1 MSPSPSLMPVLTS
14 FFQGFAECGA
24 ESFEPLSPCAS
35 DAPSNNN
42 GFQLSPAHAAATA
55 ARSPSC
61 RVAVS
66 GRRSRSKRVDY
77 VKLSQLDLS
86 SEDGGSAH
94 ELEDDAGFYVEA
106 GQLSPQCAAPAPSKR
121 RVAVQ
126 RSQQASSLPPT
137 QLPDYGD
144 CEVEREADALK
155 AAEQCS
161 CRVLNVLRL
170 PDLKKFSKAR
180 KLRVTKTKTQLL
192 LQFCAVCK
200 DEAAVVAATAKKET
214 VSHEG
219 IKEEFWDWNVAI
231 GDHLSILSAFHLAM
245 TNAAHDPLNSGFAN
259 ILNGFR
265 AHLMS
270 HIACN
275 FRFYIIQGKVNRV
288 NGAGQVRVDSRAV
301 RVMNFTAACA
311 SMLDHYRGDHRVLT
325 CGNLRKGLP
334 CHPFTLI
341 TNFDEQLTVI
351 CRRNIFAV
359 IAAVAAAECLLQD
372 PYPDQQQLR
381 LLFHLN

>member
-1 MSPSPSLMPVLTS
+1 MSPSPSLIPVLTS
-14 FFQGFAECGA
+14 FFQGFAGSGA
-24 ESFEPLSPCAS
+24 DSFEPLSPCAS

-66 GRRSRSKRVDY
+66 GRRTRAKRVDY

-121 RVAVQ
+121 RVAAQ

-137 QLPDYGD
+137 QLPNYGD
-144 CEVEREADALK
+144 CEVERKADALK
-155 AAEQCS
+155 AADQCS

-180 KLRVTKTKTQLL
+180 KLRVTKSKTQLL

-200 DEAAVVAATAKKET
+200 DEDAVVAATAKKET
-214 VSHEG
+214 VSRQG
-219 IKEEFWDWNVAI
+219 IKEEFWDWSVAA
-231 GDHLSILSAFHLAM
+231 GDHISILSAFHLAM
-245 TNAAHDPLNSGFAN
+245 TNAAHDPLNTEFSN
-259 ILNGFR
+259 ILNEFR
-265 AHLMS
+265 VHLMS

-275 FRFYIIQGKVNRV
+275 FRFYITQGKVNRS
-288 NGAGQVRVDSRAV
+288 NGPGQVRIDTRAV
-301 RVMNFTAACA
+301 RVMNFAAACA
-311 SMLDHYRGDHRVLT
+311 DMLDHYRGIHSFLT

-334 CHPFTLI
+334 CNAFALI
-341 TNFDEQLTVI
+341 TNYNEQLTVI
-351 CRRNIFAV
+351 CRRNIFSV
-359 IAAVAAAECLLQD
+359 IAAVAAAECSLHE
-372 PYPDQQQLR
+372 PFPDQQQLR